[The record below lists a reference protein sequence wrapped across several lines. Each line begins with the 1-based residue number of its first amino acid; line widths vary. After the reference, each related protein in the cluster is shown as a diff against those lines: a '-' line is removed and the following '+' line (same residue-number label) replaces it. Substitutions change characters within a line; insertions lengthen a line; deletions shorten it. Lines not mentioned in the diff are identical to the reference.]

1 MDEKKPDG
9 SEINREA
16 DPANGVYYVL
26 NQACG
31 FKLSGKE
38 KPLNLTGKVEAK
50 HINADGSPWWIA
62 AQQLPSN
69 PVYIDLKIGWD
80 QIVCD
85 SYYINGV
92 KGADEFKNAI
102 INYDLDKVSEEKFH
116 TLTINYSD
124 RNK

>member
-1 MDEKKPDG
+1 M
-9 SEINREA
+9 
-16 DPANGVYYVL
+16 L

-38 KPLNLTGKVEAK
+38 KPLTLTGKVEEK
-50 HINADGSPWWIA
+50 HMNADGSPWWIA
-62 AQQLPSN
+62 AQELPTN
-69 PVYIDLKIGWD
+69 PVYIDLKIDWNK
-80 QIVCD
+80 IVCD
-85 SYYINGV
+85 SYYIKGV

-102 INYDLDKVSEEKFH
+102 INYDLGKVSDQLFH